1 MMVTRRERRYSDGG
15 KRRAG
20 GIPFHRR
27 HRKLLIALFAFVV
40 VVPIVGGASYAY
52 MLNSKLNSV
61 EKVPTVKDTDRPDPD
76 KGRALNVLL
85 LGSDKAKKIK
95 GQPVGTTISED
106 AKADEWPAGKYR
118 SDTLMIVHI
127 SADRKHVYL
136 TSIPRD
142 TFTTIYDAEGQ
153 PQHQEK
159 INAAFSEFGPLGAIS
174 TVEHLTNL
182 RMEHLAI
189 IDWAGFRALSTA
201 VGGVEVTI
209 PRAFYDPKQHIQ
221 WEAGTQVLE
230 GKQALAYVRTRYGL
244 LRGDFD
250 RIARQQNFL
259 RSLMKKILDKGT
271 MTNPVKLINTVSA
284 LSAGDTAWMLT
295 ATLLVVLDWL
305 ERAVGAE
312 SKKRAAVVT
321 SAGRGDL
328 SALAERREYA
338 TFDLPASVGGRFSV
352 LSPVGL
358 LPAALSVVCATQLW
372 SPDSRAWFDTKN
384 GITRAE
390 PTPDPDAPKSAASAA
405 PVGTAVMTQ
414 TEQPKPVRIAGL
426 VTLVASWL
434 VVMFSAYYALI
445 YTTSRQ
451 SYIDSLSKEPT
462 KSMLADY
469 DLAAG
474 DVARWMFIGLSIL
487 GILAIAACVAAA
499 LMLIGKP
506 HARIATI
513 VLAAV
518 TVPISF
524 VVVGVGWP
532 WTAAAIFVLVQ
543 LRRPAARTP

>member
-118 SDTLMIVHI
+118 SDTMMIVHI
-127 SADRKHVYL
+127 SADRKHVFL

-153 PQHQEK
+153 PRHQEK

-284 LSAGDTAWMLT
+284 LTENLTVDAEWSAGDMRGLALSLRGTQADDVTFLT
-295 ATLLVVLDWL
+295 APVAGTETIPVYGSIVRLDEAKALTLW
-305 ERAVGAE
+305 
-312 SKKRAAVVT
+312 AALKEDSMT
-321 SAGRGDL
+321 AY
-328 SALAERREYA
+328 LAA
-338 TFDLPASVGGRFSV
+338 HPDDILPA
-352 LSPVGL
+352 
-358 LPAALSVVCATQLW
+358 
-372 SPDSRAWFDTKN
+372 PD
-384 GITRAE
+384 E
-390 PTPDPDAPKSAASAA
+390 
-405 PVGTAVMTQ
+405 
-414 TEQPKPVRIAGL
+414 VR
-426 VTLVASWL
+426 
-434 VVMFSAYYALI
+434 
-445 YTTSRQ
+445 
-451 SYIDSLSKEPT
+451 
-462 KSMLADY
+462 
-469 DLAAG
+469 
-474 DVARWMFIGLSIL
+474 
-487 GILAIAACVAAA
+487 
-499 LMLIGKP
+499 
-506 HARIATI
+506 
-513 VLAAV
+513 
-518 TVPISF
+518 
-524 VVVGVGWP
+524 
-532 WTAAAIFVLVQ
+532 
-543 LRRPAARTP
+543 